1 MKPFSLLFI
10 HLRLLFMLY
19 TNFSFERMFAIKAL
33 YIFRLVSNFA
43 IIIRIVVSR
52 YNANEVLKNS
62 VHSIVLFILQL
73 HSLLQTRLSLCT
85 YPLYISYI
93 MFIYIYILLLYIYIY
108 TYIYIYKHLHI
119 SIHIHIDSTMHIVYT

>member
-108 TYIYIYKHLHI
+108 TYIYVYIYI
-119 SIHIHIDSTMHIVYT
+119 YI